1 MSNSVTLIS
10 GYNYLIFGNGTE
22 PKFVPTD
29 PRKNFGTPPPPPDR
43 GTYYTDYSTLR
54 DETEEDFIHVD
65 GMCVPISETV
75 NIGWGEN
82 DETKIIPKALWDE
95 LVMWIEDGQNV
106 QGS

>member
-1 MSNSVTLIS
+1 MGKSVTIIS
-10 GYNYLIFGNGTE
+10 GYNYQIFGNGTE
-22 PKFVPTD
+22 PKID
-29 PRKNFGTPPPPPDR
+29 PRENFGTPPK
-43 GTYYTDYSTLR
+43 TEIENYYTDYSTLR

-65 GMCVPISETV
+65 GMCVPISKTV

-95 LVMWIEDGQNV
+95 IVMWIEDGQGI

>member
-1 MSNSVTLIS
+1 MSKSVTIIS
-10 GYNYLIFGNGTE
+10 GYNYQIFGNGT
-22 PKFVPTD
+22 
-29 PRKNFGTPPPPPDR
+29 PPDR
-43 GTYYTDYSTLR
+43 GNYYTDYSTLR

-65 GMCVPISETV
+65 GRCVPISETV

-95 LVMWIEDGQNV
+95 LVMWIEHGQGV